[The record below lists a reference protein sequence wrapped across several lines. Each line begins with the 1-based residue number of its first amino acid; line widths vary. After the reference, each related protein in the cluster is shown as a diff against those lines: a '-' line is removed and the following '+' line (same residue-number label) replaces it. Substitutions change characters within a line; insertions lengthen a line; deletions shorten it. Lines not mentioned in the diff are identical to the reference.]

1 MNTPLPRPTELS
13 PTPTEQDLHRQL
25 IEQFYK
31 TSIERYGA
39 DSEQTRIFAQ
49 HLSAY
54 TGQSV
59 TGQL

>member
-1 MNTPLPRPTELS
+1 MNTHLPDTTAAPFSPREL
-13 PTPTEQDLHRQL
+13 DLHRQL

-31 TSIERYGA
+31 NSIERYGI

-54 TGQSV
+54 AGV
-59 TGQL
+59 GE

>member
-1 MNTPLPRPTELS
+1 MHTPISDAIASSSS
-13 PTPTEQDLHRQL
+13 PAEQDLHRQL

-31 TSIERYGA
+31 TSIENYGM

-54 TGQSV
+54 ASGSE
-59 TGQL
+59 